1 MRAASLPSAGP
12 AVSPSGTSGYLR
24 LAQRWSARLLWRA
37 RRSRQA
43 ATAVLLAFACC
54 SAAAQG
60 TLWTHSPALAI
71 VNVVT
76 SLTFVLTGL
85 TLYRQPGQRGVA
97 WALMLAGVCRSLD
110 FADSWN
116 AGPWPVYDVVL
127 GGMDRVFGAW
137 ALLRYPNPR
146 LLRYQRVFL
155 VLLASWMLVG
165 RTLMVVTST
174 ARWNGESPSA
184 WWPGLMV
191 NLRLFGLI
199 SVVVN
204 AGEGLLGLTILAFLV
219 MRLVRTRGLDRIVIA
234 PIIVAGLA
242 AVVAASA
249 TAVVQM
255 LASPGT
261 TPHGAFLREGV
272 VALALP
278 LAFLVAVVQRPL
290 LIKNIGGL
298 AAQVSAGA
306 DVSAVRYALR
316 ATLRDP
322 TLDVLDLSA
331 PGLSLGSGD
340 GTAGVGT
347 AGDGTADVG
356 TARDG
361 TARDGTASVGTARDG
376 TARDGAARDGTA
388 GVGTARD
395 GTAGVGTARD
405 GTAGVETARDGDGH
419 AEAAVTLRDG
429 PPRDRL
435 VEVIRTEA
443 GVPIAVIIA
452 DPALARYRGLF
463 DAAVQT
469 SGLALK
475 NAQLQAQ
482 AAQAELEQVRASRA
496 RIIEAGLAE
505 RRRLERDLHDGVQ
518 QHLLGLAAQLTAAMT
533 STADPA
539 ATAAFEQVRDELKE
553 VLGELRDLAH
563 GIHPAVLSQ
572 GGLAV
577 ALEDVT
583 ERLPLPVRV
592 IAPASRAA
600 PAVEATAYFVA
611 CEALTNAVKHSKAD
625 SVSVVIRM
633 TGSWLDMEI
642 ADDGV
647 GGATPDGHGLANIV
661 DRVSA
666 LDGDVTIDS
675 PPGRGTRL
683 VVRIPCE

>member
-12 AVSPSGTSGYLR
+12 AVSPSGTPGHYGQ
-24 LAQRWSARLLWRA
+24 AQPWSAWLPWRG

-43 ATAVLLAFACC
+43 ATAVLLVFGCC
-54 SAAAQG
+54 SAAVQG
-60 TLWTHSPALAI
+60 PLWTHSPALAI

-97 WALMLAGVCRSLD
+97 CALILAGVFRSLD

-116 AGPWPVYDVVL
+116 AGPWPVYDIVC

-146 LLRYQRVFL
+146 LPRYQRVFL
-155 VLLASWMLVG
+155 ILLATWMLVG
-165 RTLMVVTST
+165 RTLMAVTST

-184 WWPGLMV
+184 WWPSLMV
-191 NLRLFGLI
+191 NQRLFGLI
-199 SVVVN
+199 SVVVT
-204 AGEGLLGLTILAFLV
+204 AGEGLLGLAILAFLV
-219 MRLVRTRGLDRIVIA
+219 MRLVQTRGLDRVVIT

-255 LASPGT
+255 LASPGA
-261 TPHGAFLREGV
+261 TPNGAFLTEGV
-272 VALALP
+272 VDLAVP
-278 LAFLVAVVQRPL
+278 LAFLVAVVQRAL

-331 PGLSLGSGD
+331 PGLALGSGD
-340 GTAGVGT
+340 GTAGDGMASDGAADVGT
-347 AGDGTADVG
+347 ADVGTASDGTADVG

-361 TARDGTASVGTARDG
+361 TARDE
-376 TARDGAARDGTA
+376 
-388 GVGTARD
+388 
-395 GTAGVGTARD
+395 
-405 GTAGVETARDGDGH
+405 TAGVETARDGDGH

-435 VEVIRTEA
+435 VEFIRTEA

-611 CEALTNAVKHSKAD
+611 CEALTNVVKHSKAD
-625 SVSVVIRM
+625 SASVVIRM

-666 LDGDVTIDS
+666 LDGNVTIDS

>member
-1 MRAASLPSAGP
+1 MRAASLPLAGP
-12 AVSPSGTSGYLR
+12 AVSPSGTPGHYGQ
-24 LAQRWSARLLWRA
+24 AQPWSAWLPWRGQ
-37 RRSRQA
+37 RSRQA
-43 ATAVLLAFACC
+43 ATAVLLVFGCC
-54 SAAAQG
+54 SAAVQG
-60 TLWTHSPALAI
+60 PLWSHSPALAI

-97 WALMLAGVCRSLD
+97 WALILAGVCRSID

-116 AGPWPVYDVVL
+116 AGPWPVYDIVC

-155 VLLASWMLVG
+155 ILLASWMLVG
-165 RTLMVVTST
+165 RTLMAVTST

-184 WWPGLMV
+184 WWPSLMV
-191 NLRLFGLI
+191 NQRLFGLT
-199 SVVVN
+199 SVVVT
-204 AGEGLLGLTILAFLV
+204 AGEGLLGLAILVFLV
-219 MRLVRTRGLDRIVIA
+219 MRLVQTRGLDRVVIT

-255 LASPGT
+255 LAKPGA
-261 TPHGAFLREGV
+261 TPNGAFLTEGV
-272 VALALP
+272 VDLAVP
-278 LAFLVAVVQRPL
+278 LAFLVAVVQRAL

-331 PGLSLGSGD
+331 PGLALGGGD
-340 GTAGVGT
+340 GTAG
-347 AGDGTADVG
+347 
-356 TARDG
+356 
-361 TARDGTASVGTARDG
+361 
-376 TARDGAARDGTA
+376 
-388 GVGTARD
+388 
-395 GTAGVGTARD
+395 
-405 GTAGVETARDGDGH
+405 DGDGQ
-419 AEAAVTLRDG
+419 AGAALARRDG
-429 PPRDRL
+429 PQRDRL
-435 VEVIRTEA
+435 VEFIRTEA

-482 AAQAELEQVRASRA
+482 AARAELDQVRASRA

-533 STADPA
+533 STADLA
-539 ATAAFEQVRDELKE
+539 ATAAFGQVRDELKE

-563 GIHPAVLSQ
+563 GIHPAV
-572 GGLAV
+572 
-577 ALEDVT
+577 
-583 ERLPLPVRV
+583 
-592 IAPASRAA
+592 APASRAA

-625 SVSVVIRM
+625 SASVVIRM

-642 ADDGV
+642 ADDGI
-647 GGATPDGHGLANIV
+647 GGATPDGHGLANIM

-666 LDGDVTIDS
+666 LDGNVTIDS

>member
-12 AVSPSGTSGYLR
+12 AVSPSGTSGHLR

-37 RRSRQA
+37 RRSRPA

-146 LLRYQRVFL
+146 LPRYQRVFL
-155 VLLASWMLVG
+155 ILLAGWMLVG
-165 RTLMVVTST
+165 RTLVVVTST

-184 WWPGLMV
+184 WWPSLMV

-204 AGEGLLGLTILAFLV
+204 AGEGLLGLAILAFLV

-255 LASPGT
+255 LASPGA
-261 TPHGAFLREGV
+261 TPNGAFLTEGV
-272 VALALP
+272 VDLAVP
-278 LAFLVAVVQRPL
+278 LAFLVAVVQRAL
-290 LIKNIGGL
+290 LHKNIGGL

-331 PGLSLGSGD
+331 PGLALGSGD
-340 GTAGVGT
+340 GTAGDGAADVGM
-347 AGDGTADVG
+347 ASDGAADVGTADVG

-361 TARDGTASVGTARDG
+361 TARDGTASVGTAG
-376 TARDGAARDGTA
+376 
-388 GVGTARD
+388 
-395 GTAGVGTARD
+395 
-405 GTAGVETARDGDGH
+405 
-419 AEAAVTLRDG
+419 
-429 PPRDRL
+429 DRL
-435 VEVIRTEA
+435 VEFVRTEA

-539 ATAAFEQVRDELKE
+539 ATAAFGQVRDELKE

-611 CEALTNAVKHSKAD
+611 CEALTNVVKHSKAD
-625 SVSVVIRM
+625 SASVVIRM

-666 LDGDVTIDS
+666 LDGNVTIDS

>member
-1 MRAASLPSAGP
+1 VDL
-12 AVSPSGTSGYLR
+12 AV
-24 LAQRWSARLLWRA
+24 
-37 RRSRQA
+37 
-43 ATAVLLAFACC
+43 
-54 SAAAQG
+54 
-60 TLWTHSPALAI
+60 
-71 VNVVT
+71 
-76 SLTFVLTGL
+76 
-85 TLYRQPGQRGVA
+85 
-97 WALMLAGVCRSLD
+97 
-110 FADSWN
+110 
-116 AGPWPVYDVVL
+116 
-127 GGMDRVFGAW
+127 
-137 ALLRYPNPR
+137 
-146 LLRYQRVFL
+146 
-155 VLLASWMLVG
+155 
-165 RTLMVVTST
+165 
-174 ARWNGESPSA
+174 
-184 WWPGLMV
+184 
-191 NLRLFGLI
+191 
-199 SVVVN
+199 
-204 AGEGLLGLTILAFLV
+204 
-219 MRLVRTRGLDRIVIA
+219 
-234 PIIVAGLA
+234 
-242 AVVAASA
+242 
-249 TAVVQM
+249 
-255 LASPGT
+255 
-261 TPHGAFLREGV
+261 
-272 VALALP
+272 P
-278 LAFLVAVVQRPL
+278 LAFLVAVVQRAL

-331 PGLSLGSGD
+331 PGLALGSGD
-340 GTAGVGT
+340 GTAGDGMASDGAADVGT
-347 AGDGTADVG
+347 ADVGTASDGTADVG

-361 TARDGTASVGTARDG
+361 TARDE
-376 TARDGAARDGTA
+376 
-388 GVGTARD
+388 
-395 GTAGVGTARD
+395 
-405 GTAGVETARDGDGH
+405 TAGVETARDGDGH

-435 VEVIRTEA
+435 VEFIRTEA

-539 ATAAFEQVRDELKE
+539 ATAAFGQVRDELKE

-611 CEALTNAVKHSKAD
+611 CEALTNVVKHSKAD
-625 SVSVVIRM
+625 SASVVIRM

-666 LDGDVTIDS
+666 LDGNVTIDS

>member
-1 MRAASLPSAGP
+1 M
-12 AVSPSGTSGYLR
+12 
-24 LAQRWSARLLWRA
+24 
-37 RRSRQA
+37 
-43 ATAVLLAFACC
+43 ACC

-60 TLWTHSPALAI
+60 TLWSRVPALAI

-76 SLTFVLTGL
+76 SLTFVFTGL

-110 FADSWN
+110 FADTWG
-116 AGPWPVYDVVL
+116 AGPWPVYDIVC

-155 VLLASWMLVG
+155 ILLAGWMLVG

-184 WWPGLMV
+184 WWPSLMV

-204 AGEGLLGLTILAFLV
+204 AGEGVLGAAILAFLV

-234 PIIVAGLA
+234 PIILAGLA
-242 AVVAASA
+242 AAVAASA

-255 LASPGT
+255 LETPGA
-261 TPHGAFLREGV
+261 TPNGAFLTEGV
-272 VALALP
+272 VDLAVP
-278 LAFLVAVVQRPL
+278 LAFLVAVVQRAL
-290 LIKNIGGL
+290 LLKNITGL
-298 AAQVSAGA
+298 AAQVSASA
-306 DVSAVRYALR
+306 DISAVRYALR

-331 PGLSLGSGD
+331 PGGAVMA
-340 GTAGVGT
+340 AG
-347 AGDGTADVG
+347 
-356 TARDG
+356 
-361 TARDGTASVGTARDG
+361 
-376 TARDGAARDGTA
+376 
-388 GVGTARD
+388 
-395 GTAGVGTARD
+395 
-405 GTAGVETARDGDGH
+405 H
-419 AEAAVTLRDG
+419 G

-435 VEVIRTEA
+435 VEFVRTEA

-482 AAQAELEQVRASRA
+482 AARAELEQVRASRA

-539 ATAAFEQVRDELKE
+539 ATAAFWQVRDELKE

-611 CEALTNAVKHSKAD
+611 CEALTNAVKHAQAGSA
-625 SVSVVIRM
+625 SVVIRM

-647 GGATPDGHGLANIV
+647 GGAAPDGHGLANIV
-661 DRVSA
+661 DRVRA

>member
-12 AVSPSGTSGYLR
+12 AVSPSGALGHLR
-24 LAQRWSARLLWRA
+24 QAQRWSVWLPWRA
-37 RRSRQA
+37 RRFRQA
-43 ATAVLLAFACC
+43 ATAVLLVFACC
-54 SAAAQG
+54 SAAAQAP
-60 TLWTHSPALAI
+60 LWTHSPALAI

-76 SLTFVLTGL
+76 SLTFVFTGL

-97 WALMLAGVCRSLD
+97 WALILAGVCRSLD

-116 AGPWPVYDVVL
+116 AGPWPVYDIVC

-155 VLLASWMLVG
+155 ILLASWMLIG
-165 RTLMVVTST
+165 RTLMAVTST

-184 WWPGLMV
+184 WWPSLMV
-191 NLRLFGLI
+191 NQRLFGLT
-199 SVVVN
+199 SVVVT
-204 AGEGLLGLTILAFLV
+204 AGEGLLGLAILVFLV
-219 MRLVRTRGLDRIVIA
+219 TRLVQTRGLDRIVIT

-255 LASPGT
+255 LASPGA
-261 TPHGAFLREGV
+261 TPNGAFLTEGV
-272 VALALP
+272 VDLAVP
-278 LAFLVAVVQRPL
+278 LAFLVAVVQRAL
-290 LIKNIGGL
+290 LLKNIGGL

-340 GTAGVGT
+340 GTAG
-347 AGDGTADVG
+347 A
-356 TARDG
+356 
-361 TARDGTASVGTARDG
+361 
-376 TARDGAARDGTA
+376 GTA
-388 GVGTARD
+388 GVGTAGV
-395 GTAGVGTARD
+395 GTAGVGTAGADD
-405 GTAGVETARDGDGH
+405 GKAG
-419 AEAAVTLRDG
+419 AALALRDG
-429 PPRDRL
+429 PARDRL
-435 VEVIRTEA
+435 VEFIRTEA

-475 NAQLQAQ
+475 HAQLQAQ
-482 AAQAELEQVRASRA
+482 AARAELEQVRASRA

-533 STADPA
+533 STADLA
-539 ATAAFEQVRDELKE
+539 ATAAFGQVRDELKE

-611 CEALTNAVKHSKAD
+611 CEALTNTVKHSKAD
-625 SVSVVIRM
+625 SASVVIRM

-666 LDGDVTIDS
+666 LDDDVTIDS

>member
-12 AVSPSGTSGYLR
+12 AVSPGGTPGHYGQ
-24 LAQRWSARLLWRA
+24 AQPWSAWLPWRG

-43 ATAVLLAFACC
+43 ATAVLLVFGCC
-54 SAAAQG
+54 SAAVQG
-60 TLWTHSPALAI
+60 PLWTHSPALAI

-97 WALMLAGVCRSLD
+97 CALILAGVFRSLD

-116 AGPWPVYDVVL
+116 AGPWPVYDIVC

-146 LLRYQRVFL
+146 LPRYQRVFL
-155 VLLASWMLVG
+155 ILLATWMLVG
-165 RTLMVVTST
+165 RTLMAVTST

-184 WWPGLMV
+184 WWPSLMV
-191 NLRLFGLI
+191 NQRLFGLI
-199 SVVVN
+199 SVVVT
-204 AGEGLLGLTILAFLV
+204 AGEGLLGLAILAFLV
-219 MRLVRTRGLDRIVIA
+219 MRLVRTRGLDRVVIT

-261 TPHGAFLREGV
+261 TPNGAFLTEGV
-272 VALALP
+272 VDLAVP
-278 LAFLVAVVQRPL
+278 LAFLIAVVQRAL
-290 LIKNIGGL
+290 LLKNIGGL

-331 PGLSLGSGD
+331 PGLALGSGD
-340 GTAGVGT
+340 GTAG
-347 AGDGTADVG
+347 DGMASDGAADVG
-356 TARDG
+356 
-361 TARDGTASVGTARDG
+361 
-376 TARDGAARDGTA
+376 
-388 GVGTARD
+388 
-395 GTAGVGTARD
+395 
-405 GTAGVETARDGDGH
+405 TARDGDGH

-435 VEVIRTEA
+435 VEFIRTEA

-539 ATAAFEQVRDELKE
+539 ATAAFGQVRDELKE

-647 GGATPDGHGLANIV
+647 GRATPDGHGLANSV

-683 VVRIPCE
+683 VARLPCE